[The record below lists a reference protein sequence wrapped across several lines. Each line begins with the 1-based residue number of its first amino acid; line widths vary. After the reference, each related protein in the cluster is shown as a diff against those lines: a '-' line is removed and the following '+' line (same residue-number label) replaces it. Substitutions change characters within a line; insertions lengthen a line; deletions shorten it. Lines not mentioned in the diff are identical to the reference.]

1 MAKIKKYYICKECGH
16 KSSKWIGN
24 CPSCHKWNTFEEVV
38 EEPQKKNAA
47 DHKARLNGSL
57 LEKPLKLSEISY
69 KRSERLK
76 TGIKEL
82 DRVLGGGF
90 MQGSFVLLGGD
101 PGIGKSTLTL
111 HISQQNPDLSVLY
124 CSGEESASQIKQRAE
139 RIGFFS
145 DKIHIYTETNLNSI
159 IEQARAIN
167 PDLLVIDSIQTVYR
181 PELQSMPGNITQVKE
196 CASMLI
202 QLAKKEHIT
211 TLAVGHVT
219 KEGDIAGPRVLEHM
233 VDTVLQFEGD
243 SNYNYRLLRSIK
255 NRFGSVNEIGVFEMN
270 DKGLKEINNPSQV
283 FISDYDAS
291 ISGNAVICAM
301 EGTRPL
307 LLEVQALVATSSY
320 GVPQRTTTA
329 FDQRRLSL
337 LLAVLEKRC
346 GFHFAN
352 EDVFLN
358 IAGGMKLSETSC
370 DIGLVTAII
379 SSLVDK
385 PIMKNVAF
393 IGEVGLGAEVRAVGK
408 IDQRIREVQK
418 MGFES
423 VIIPRANNYRNKNP
437 KIDLIEVSKITDVLN
452 KFF

>member
-1 MAKIKKYYICKECGH
+1 MAKPKKYFICKECGH
-16 KSSKWIGN
+16 KSSRWLGN
-24 CPSCHKWNTFEEVV
+24 CPSCHKWNTFEEVI
-38 EEPQKKNAA
+38 EEPASKSSNQ
-47 DHKARLNGSL
+47 HKARLSGL
-57 LEKPLKLSEISY
+57 EPEKPVKLDQIEY

-76 TGIKEL
+76 TGIEEL

-90 MQGSFVLLGGD
+90 MSGSFVLLGGD

-111 HISQQNPDLSVLY
+111 HIAQRNPELSILY
-124 CSGEESASQIKQRAE
+124 CSGEESASQIKQRAD
-139 RIGFFS
+139 RIGLVS
-145 DKIHIYTETNLNSI
+145 KALHVYTDTNLNNI
-159 IEQARAIN
+159 INQARAIK

-181 PELQSMPGNITQVKE
+181 PELQSMPGNITQLKE
-196 CASMLI
+196 CTSLLI
-202 QLAKKEHIT
+202 QLAKKDHIT
-211 TLAVGHVT
+211 TLAIGHVT
-219 KEGDIAGPRVLEHM
+219 KEGDLAGPRVLEHM

-243 SNYNYRLLRSIK
+243 NNYSYRMLRSVK
-255 NRFGSVNEIGVFEMN
+255 NRFGSINEIGVFEMN
-270 DKGLKEINNPSQV
+270 NKGLREIKNPSQI
-283 FISDYDAS
+283 FISDYDSS

-346 GFHFAN
+346 GFHFSSQ
-352 EDVFLN
+352 DVFLN
-358 IAGGMKLSETSC
+358 IAGGMKLTETSC
-370 DIGLVTAII
+370 DIGLITAII
-379 SSLVDK
+379 SSLIDK

-393 IGEVGLGAEVRAVGK
+393 VGEVGLGAEVRAVSK

-423 VIIPRANNYRNKNP
+423 IIIPKANNYKSKTQNIN
-437 KIDLIEVSKITDVLN
+437 LIEVSNITDVLN